1 MATVVAVQGGMMT
14 RKKRIAMFV
23 TAFAVGAVLGFGM
36 SDRSGIQPGYFEKQE
51 APAYGVSAV
60 KALGSDLGKEYEE
73 HFKRL
78 YEE

>member
-1 MATVVAVQGGMMT
+1 MVT
-14 RKKRIAMFV
+14 RKYGIAMYV
-23 TAFAVGAVLGFGM
+23 TAFAAGALLGFGM

-51 APAYGVSAV
+51 APAYGVSEV

-78 YEE
+78 YKE